1 MYKEITRRLE
11 TLGTPVNVVMTFGQ
25 KVTMMTM
32 MTMMVISIPM
42 ARIKSSN
49 QNGQDNHLNGARLAT
64 KANGGGTLLDWG
76 VYCIQVII
84 IIIVI
89 ITHS

>member
-25 KVTMMTM
+25 KVSMMTM

-42 ARIKSSN
+42 SIISN
-49 QNGQDNHLNGARLAT
+49 QAIKMVRT
-64 KANGGGTLLDWG
+64 T
-76 VYCIQVII
+76 I
-84 IIIVI
+84 
-89 ITHS
+89 